1 MGGNMSKVLYIKA
14 CARGDEYSTSLR
26 VANEFVKQY
35 ELSNPNDEVEV
46 LDLYDAGID
55 FLSSELL
62 SLVMSGADNVAK
74 EHALKF
80 ASFDKYV
87 IAEPMWNLGVPAI
100 LKAYLDYV
108 CYAGISFK
116 YTQNGPQGLLLDKK
130 AVNINSTGG
139 AYQSEPAKSFEHCNS
154 YLQSIFGFM
163 GVVDYTTVSLEHTGM
178 YQGDA
183 LEVEIEKAVAHA
195 VEVAKTF

>member
-1 MGGNMSKVLYIKA
+1 MSKVLYIKA
-14 CARGDEYSTSLR
+14 GARGDTHSTSLR
-26 VANEFVKQY
+26 VGNEFVKQY
-35 ELSNPNDEVEV
+35 KLSNPNDEIEV
-46 LDLYDAGID
+46 LDLYEADIK
-55 FLSSELL
+55 FLSNDVLNA
-62 SLVMSGADNVAK
+62 MFSGEDNIAK
-74 EHALKF
+74 EYALKF

-116 YTQNGPQGLLLDKK
+116 YTQEGPKGLLLNKK

-139 AYQSEPAKSFEHCNS
+139 AYQTEPAKSFEHCNS

-163 GVVDYTTVSLEHTGM
+163 GIVDFTTVSLEHTGM

-183 LEVEIEKAVAHA
+183 LEAEVQKAVEHA
-195 VEVAKTF
+195 IEVAKTF